1 MTTHIFIDETTTIYI
16 NPRIYPITLLMI
28 WFDLIQT
35 KCYRACMYNINVN
48 EMIPIHG
55 IATRPFS
62 TCPSN
67 LNFKPKFNHTN
78 PLHCQLISICNN
90 QSRILRRFC
99 LRVTVLLL
107 PFSRMFNLPIEVGH
121 HAPKREQ
128 QRNPFFGL
136 KLFFVENN
144 RQHFGYR

>member
-1 MTTHIFIDETTTIYI
+1 
-16 NPRIYPITLLMI
+16 
-28 WFDLIQT
+28 
-35 KCYRACMYNINVN
+35 MYNINVN

-144 RQHFGYR
+144 RQHFGYRQQHRNQNTRKQRRGTKYNPNRPQEKSLP